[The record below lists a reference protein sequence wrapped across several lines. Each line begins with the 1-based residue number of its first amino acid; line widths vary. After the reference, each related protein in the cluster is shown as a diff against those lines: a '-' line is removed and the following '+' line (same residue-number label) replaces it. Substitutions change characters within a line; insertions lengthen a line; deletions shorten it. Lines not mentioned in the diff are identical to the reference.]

1 MKPPDFDV
9 KEKDIGL
16 DAVVEITFGISL
28 LLLFLEFKF
37 FKFFFF
43 VAYCKSNLILRLSS
57 LNYCNTISEKNA
69 ALLHIHTCLMT

>member
-37 FKFFFF
+37 LKFFFF
-43 VAYCKSNLILRLSS
+43 C
-57 LNYCNTISEKNA
+57 
-69 ALLHIHTCLMT
+69 LLQKQFNIKIKFSKLL